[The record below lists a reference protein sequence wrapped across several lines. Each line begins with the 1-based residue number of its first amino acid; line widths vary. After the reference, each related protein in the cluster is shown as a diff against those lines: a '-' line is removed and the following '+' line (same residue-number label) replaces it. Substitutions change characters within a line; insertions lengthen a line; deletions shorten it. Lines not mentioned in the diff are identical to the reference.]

1 MGRQRR
7 AKVGSGSVSLSACR
21 KESTI
26 RARHANLVLHGKGSC
41 PHCCWEPFTVL
52 THTFTYIRIHAQLC
66 SGIAQCCCPQSCYS
80 RPGFGQEAAER
91 SSCWAR
97 PEEQHEP
104 GSGARRQPFPCK
116 PARCDPASCRAPSCP
131 GPVSRSRRA
140 AVPAPPAGGSRSRS
154 PGSPSSVP
162 GRPKRAVRG
171 SRSTAAPGRVVGTA
185 QPPRGTTSQKLP
197 QLPTPRP
204 ADASRHGPT
213 FPPPSGPSPGQPAAG
228 RCAAPGPGST
238 PGHPSVAG
246 RLSPAVPRA
255 PRPPLPGSPA
265 APSAG
270 PGAARSNGSG
280 SNGVTAERAAARQPR
295 LSEGGGWEEGVL
307 LLSRAWC
314 CCSDRAAPFEMSR
327 DYGGVSG

>member
-1 MGRQRR
+1 MGRRQQKGAPAGHGPRSSTSRAAGPGVSRSLANLRGVTRR
-7 AKVGSGSVSLSACR
+7 AAELPAVPV
-21 KESTI
+21 
-26 RARHANLVLHGKGSC
+26 
-41 PHCCWEPFTVL
+41 P
-52 THTFTYIRIHAQLC
+52 Y
-66 SGIAQCCCPQSCYS
+66 
-80 RPGFGQEAAER
+80 PGPAEQPSQHHQQAA
-91 SSCWAR
+91 
-97 PEEQHEP
+97 P
-104 GSGARRQPFPCK
+104 GPAAPAL
-116 PARCDPASCRAPSCP
+116 PARCPGGPSAGSEAAAAQRHP
-131 GPVSRSRRA
+131 GGWLAR
-140 AVPAPPAGGSRSRS
+140 RS
-154 PGSPSSVP
+154 P
-162 GRPKRAVRG
+162 R
-171 SRSTAAPGRVVGTA
+171 GTA
-185 QPPRGTTSQKLP
+185 PRTDPPRGTTSEKLP